1 MSIAKGSEKIGETQ
15 SNVSDSKEGLKSMSH
30 DFLSKNKLFLNQQQK
45 GQKNLEGHKTMWLP
59 PKKA

>member
-1 MSIAKGSEKIGETQ
+1 MSRAKGSEKIGEAQ
-15 SNVSDSKEGLKSMSH
+15 SNVSDSKEGLKSLSH
-30 DFLSKNKLFLNQQQK
+30 DLSKNKLFLNQQQK